1 MKGLNGNKRFLK
13 KMKPFFSDEGLRTNN
28 IILKDKNRLVT
39 ESSII
44 ATIFDNY
51 FINTTNNLNLKPS
64 MPKPESLSDI
74 LKLHDEHF
82 SVLKI
87 KGKYKIHNNCQFREV
102 SPDEVRAIIQSLNKK
117 KSAIISCIPVKHL
130 NESVDIY
137 LPLLTDVIK

>member
-13 KMKPFFSDEGLRTNN
+13 KMKPFFSDKGLRTNN

-51 FINTTNNLNLKPS
+51 FINTTNLNLKPS